1 MDRMEQIIDL
11 VGVLATDEEIINAT
25 GVSNRNSVFIP
36 SSGVLHY
43 YVKKL
48 SNDKIETFSADENF
62 FLGYISCIKEYA
74 ELENLSFVEEDRIQE
89 FQAFIEQFVV
99 IFHYMRPG
107 GVFAPFCK
115 VSDISLVK
123 KPKQFQ
129 RNSSYHAVP
138 IFEPF
143 ANLLER
149 VHRQSERFLGKF
161 LNLADFLQKVQS
173 QSPLGQVVGISNVE
187 DLPDFILWKDDDRV
201 LAIGPFQK
209 KENGE
214 AGFLPFGENLQVYLL
229 REEWIDQ
236 MLSVHTNL
244 TIAHL
249 PASLIHTIDGI
260 LRSGQGMSI
269 EEFLEQLSEQG
280 MVQESFSD
288 EEWNT
293 VIPKTEQSI
302 LESLEYHCQ
311 KEKMRF
317 SKQDRIN
324 FHISMKMDSLVIL
337 SGMSG
342 IGKSSLAELYAK
354 AIGAEFLNVPVSP
367 SWNDDSDLL
376 GYYDTMHHV
385 YCPDENQFV
394 STLVAAMNNPEK
406 MYVICLDEMNLA
418 RVEHYFSK
426 FLSLLEKKERRLRL
440 YDSGMEEKTVNSDL
454 YPSEITIGDNIR
466 FLGTVNMDETTYHF
480 SDKVLD
486 RSNIIQL
493 HVENYARPFDK
504 TFYGEWNSSAW
515 TSSEYNSYVN
525 NTGKQNDVLR
535 NCLWE
540 LHQLFIENGLNSG
553 VGPRVVVKMEEYLA
567 NIPNEFGEE
576 LLGFGEAV
584 DIQVAQRIL
593 TKVRGREE
601 QLKEILAAADEEV
614 EHSLYAIF
622 EKYKALS
629 DFAECRKV
637 VSKKRKELVIY
648 GYCV

>member
-1 MDRMEQIIDL
+1 MEQVIDL
-11 VGVLATDEEIINAT
+11 VGVLATDEEIIGAT

-43 YVKKL
+43 HVKKL
-48 SNDKIETFSADENF
+48 SEDKIETFSANENF
-62 FLGYISCIKEYA
+62 FLGYLSCIKEYD
-74 ELENLSFVEEDRIQE
+74 EIENLALVEDDRIQA
-89 FQAFIEQFVV
+89 FQRFIEQFVI

-129 RNSSYHAVP
+129 RNSPYHAVP
-138 IFEPF
+138 IFEPYG
-143 ANLLER
+143 NLVER
-149 VHRQSERFLGKF
+149 ELRQAERGNRNFV
-161 LNLADFLQKVQS
+161 NLADFFQKIRNQN
-173 QSPLGQVVGISNVE
+173 PLGQLSGISSVE
-187 DLPDFILWKDDDRV
+187 TLPDFILWKDEDKV
-201 LAIGPFQK
+201 LAIGPFQS
-209 KENGE
+209 KEE
-214 AGFLPFGENLQVYLL
+214 VEKGFLPRGGNLQVYLL

-236 MLSVHTNL
+236 MLFVHSNL
-244 TIAHL
+244 TIIHL
-249 PASLIHTIDGI
+249 PVSLIYTIDGI
-260 LRSGQGMSI
+260 LKSGQGMPVQ
-269 EEFLEQLSEQG
+269 EFLEQMSDSETQQDYLSN
-280 MVQESFSD
+280 
-288 EEWNT
+288 EEWNR

-311 KEKMRF
+311 KENMRF

-394 STLVAAMNNPEK
+394 STLVEAMRNPERL
-406 MYVICLDEMNLA
+406 YIICLDEMNLA

-440 YDSGMEEKTVNSDL
+440 YDSGMEEKTENADL
-454 YPSEITIGDNIR
+454 YPSEITIGHNIR

-493 HVENYARPFDK
+493 HVENYARPLEQN
-504 TFYGEWNSSAW
+504 FYGEWDSSAW

-525 NTGKQNDVLR
+525 STGKKNDVLR

-540 LHQLFIENGLNSG
+540 LHQLFMENGVNSG
-553 VGPRVVVKMEEYLA
+553 VGPRVVVKMEEYLS
-567 NIPNEFGEE
+567 NIPNEFGEDMLE
-576 LLGFGEAV
+576 FGEAI

-601 QLKEILAAADEEV
+601 QLKEILAEEDGKV
-614 EHSLYAIF
+614 ENSLYAIF
-622 EKYKALS
+622 DKYRALS
-629 DFAECRKV
+629 DFAECKKI

-648 GYCV
+648 GYCI